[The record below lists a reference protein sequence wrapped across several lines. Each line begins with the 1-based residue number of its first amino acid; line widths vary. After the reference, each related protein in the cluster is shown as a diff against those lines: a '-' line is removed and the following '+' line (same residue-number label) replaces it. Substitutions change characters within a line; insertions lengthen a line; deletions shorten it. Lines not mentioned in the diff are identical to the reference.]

1 MSLMDHSLWEV
12 FVGSFSADVWA
23 EILDVLPSTLLMI
36 LVSSLI
42 MLVLGMALGIL
53 VVVTRPDGIA
63 PVKPVYTV
71 LNGFVNFFRSLPD
84 VIMIILMI
92 PIARLLFGRSYGV
105 EPFIIAGAAVVTPF
119 YARIVESSLLELGKG
134 KTEAA
139 ESIGCS
145 GWQILTQVLLPETL
159 PSLIRGFTT
168 AVISIVSITALAGMF
183 GGGGLGDLAVRYGY
197 ERYEHDLLFA
207 CIYVLVAI
215 VMLIQTTGSLSSG
228 HLLKKRHLV

>member
-1 MSLMDHSLWEV
+1 MSLMDHSFWEV
-12 FVGSFSADVWA
+12 FLASFSADVWQQ
-23 EILDVLPSTLLMI
+23 ILAVLPTT
-36 LVSSLI
+36 LI
-42 MLVLGMALGIL
+42 MVAISSVLMLVFGMLLGIL

-63 PVKPVYTV
+63 PMKPVYTV

-84 VIMIILMI
+84 VIMIIVMI
-92 PIARLLFGRSYGV
+92 PIARLLFGRSYGM

-119 YARIVESSLLELGKG
+119 YARLVESSLLELGKG

-168 AVISIVSITALAGMF
+168 AVISIVSVTALAGMF
-183 GGGGLGDLAVRYGY
+183 GGGGLGDLAVTYGY
-197 ERYEHDLLFA
+197 QRYDHDLLFG
-207 CIYVLVAI
+207 CIYVLVAL
-215 VMLIQTTGSLSSG
+215 VMSIQTVGNVASG